1 VLFLQAPN
9 VRGIT
14 AYREH
19 PNTPVALARQ
29 AHTIQGGRYRL
40 GEMRGVVVTVQSPD
54 DERQWAADKRDF
66 VADRRDELAAKR
78 DAAADARDATADA
91 RECALDERE
100 RHLEARAVEVGLP
113 PDDSE
118 AAQKVAARTARRQE
132 YENRQALRTEREAA
146 ARDRDEA
153 TRQRLEATPTTKLA
167 SAFAGIAAYLYAA
180 ESFDDV
186 LLRIAQT
193 AVSTVAG
200 CQMAS
205 ITVSEHGAYRTAA
218 TTDAAA
224 SAVDQAQYDA
234 GQGPCLD
241 AVDTHLVYAQSF
253 PDTRWPTL
261 ASRPADL
268 GAQSAASYS
277 LAGASLTTA
286 GIGGSLNTYGIE
298 PDAYSEEAQQIGLIL
313 AAHASTAAG
322 AVRERGALQAAAQSL
337 NEALRSRDV
346 IGQAKGI
353 LMERLKMTPEDA
365 FDALRLASNRLN
377 KKLHDVALTL
387 TETGALDAG
396 DKQHRRTQP

>member
-1 VLFLQAPN
+1 
-9 VRGIT
+9 
-14 AYREH
+14 
-19 PNTPVALARQ
+19 
-29 AHTIQGGRYRL
+29 
-40 GEMRGVVVTVQSPD
+40 
-54 DERQWAADKRDF
+54 
-66 VADRRDELAAKR
+66 
-78 DAAADARDATADA
+78 
-91 RECALDERE
+91 
-100 RHLEARAVEVGLP
+100 
-113 PDDSE
+113 
-118 AAQKVAARTARRQE
+118 
-132 YENRQALRTEREAA
+132 
-146 ARDRDEA
+146 
-153 TRQRLEATPTTKLA
+153 LEATPTTKLA

-180 ESFDDV
+180 DSFDDV

-224 SAVDQAQYDA
+224 SAGDQAPYDA
-234 GQGPCLD
+234 GPGPCLD

-365 FDALRLASNRLN
+365 FDRPAAGIQPAQQEAPRRGPHLDRNRCARRRRQTAPSYTALSRPGTRGSGRPRHGLF
-377 KKLHDVALTL
+377 VALTERDRSYL
-387 TETGALDAG
+387 TAPIEWGYQPSNVERLIMAKRPRPAPPSRSRPTAPPSRSGAARPYG
-396 DKQHRRTQP
+396 APFRTPVMTSSLATS